1 MRDEDLGHESVRDST
16 GTHRKRWYEIDSHV
30 AAAQLGTDPDKG
42 LSASEAARRLIADG
56 PNELVEGGARSLWVI
71 VWEQVT
77 ATMVV
82 ILIVAAVVLAAL
94 GDYKD
99 ASVILAV
106 VVLNAVLGF
115 HQEFRAEKAI
125 AALKKLAVPRVKVR
139 REGHALEISAR
150 DLVAGDV
157 MLLEVGNVVA
167 ADGRLVNAANLRTQ
181 EAALTGE
188 SQPVDKHPATIP
200 ARDDGS
206 TVVVGDCRNMV
217 FMGTAVTYGRGHA
230 VVTDTGMRTELG
242 AIATMLQAVQRVP
255 TPLQRRLDQLGGRL
269 ALVALAIVALIFALG
284 LARGGELKVM
294 FLTAVSMAVA
304 AVPEGLPAVV
314 TIALALGAQR
324 MLRRRALIR
333 KLAAV
338 ETLGSVTVICS
349 DKTGTLTENR
359 MRATML
365 DVAGRSED
373 LNDGTSLRLDSWIRA
388 GRDSTVADGLG
399 DTELGL
405 ALLLAGGAL
414 CNDSVIE
421 GDEAN
426 VPKPGTTVGDPTE
439 TALVDAAARAGMWKS
454 RLDHQFPRRAEVPF
468 DSERKRMTTIH
479 MMLPEPAPLAD
490 ALRRLRNDETISAH
504 PTHVA
509 FTKGA
514 VDQLIGITRH
524 VWAGTTCERLDEAWT
539 SRILSANDRLARDGM
554 RVLGVGFRLFDVLPD
569 EKNPDTIENN
579 LTFVGLVGIVDPPR
593 AEARDAVATCAA
605 AGIRAIMITGD
616 HPLTAAYIAR
626 QLGIASNDR
635 ILTGADLERL
645 SDEQLAAVVDEVH
658 VYARVS
664 PEHKLKIVGALQQ
677 RGNIVAM
684 TGDGVNDAPALKK
697 AHIGVAMGITGSD
710 VSKEAADMVL
720 LDDNFATIVAAVEE
734 GRVIYDNIRKFVKY
748 LLTTNSSEL
757 WLMLVAPF
765 LGMPLPLL
773 PLQILWIN
781 LVTDGPTALTL
792 GVEPAERGV
801 MQRPPYP
808 PTESIFARALG
819 SHVVWVGMVMAALT
833 LGVGYWYWHAG
844 AEQWRTMVF
853 TTLAFS
859 QMAHVLAIR
868 SSSDSLFSIGV
879 LSNRWLAAAVA
890 GTVMLQLVVIYVPAF
905 NRVFDTLPLSI
916 GDLAIAILLAS
927 VVFAV
932 VEIEKWLRRRR
943 PRMRI
948 SPAL

>member
-1 MRDEDLGHESVRDST
+1 M
-16 GTHRKRWYEIDSHV
+16 W
-30 AAAQLGTDPDKG
+30 A
-42 LSASEAARRLIADG
+42 IA
-56 PNELVEGGARSLWVI
+56 
-71 VWEQVT
+71 WEQVT

-94 GDYKD
+94 GDYMD
-99 ASVILAV
+99 AGVILAI

-125 AALKKLAVPRVKVR
+125 AALKKLAVPHVKVR
-139 REGHALEISAR
+139 REGHVREISAR

-157 MLLEVGNVVA
+157 MLLEAGNVVA
-167 ADGRLVNAANLRTQ
+167 ADGRLIDAATLRTQ

-188 SQPVDKHPATIP
+188 SQPVDKDAATIP

-206 TVVVGDCRNMV
+206 TVVVGDRRNMV

-230 VVTDTGMRTELG
+230 LVTATGMRTELG
-242 AIATMLQAVQRVP
+242 AIATMLQTVQRVP
-255 TPLQRRLDQLGGRL
+255 TPLQRRLDQLGRRL
-269 ALVALAIVALIFALG
+269 ALVAIALVAVIFVLG
-284 LARGGELKVM
+284 LARGEDLKVM

-359 MRATML
+359 MRATTL
-365 DVAGRSED
+365 DVAGRREE
-373 LNDGTSLRLDSWIRA
+373 LADGSSLRLETWTRVDSA
-388 GRDSTVADGLG
+388 STPAADGRAAT
-399 DTELGL
+399 DLGL
-405 ALLLAGGAL
+405 ALLLTGGAL
-414 CNDSVIE
+414 CNDA
-421 GDEAN
+421 EAEAGEAQ
-426 VPKPGTTVGDPTE
+426 VLTPGTTVGDPTE
-439 TALVDAAARAGMWKS
+439 TALVDAAARAGIWKGELE
-454 RLDHQFPRRAEVPF
+454 RQFRRTAEVPF
-468 DSERKRMTTIH
+468 DSERKRMTTLH
-479 MMLPEPAPLAD
+479 MVPPEAAPLAD
-490 ALRRLRNDETISAH
+490 ALRRLQYDDTSTGSS
-504 PTHVA
+504 THIA

-524 VWAGTTCERLDEAWT
+524 VWAGPQCERLDEAWT
-539 SRILSANDRLARDGM
+539 SRILGANDRLARDGM
-554 RVLGVGFRLFDVLPD
+554 RVLGVGFRLFDGLPD
-569 EKNPDTIENN
+569 TKSSQTIESN

-605 AGIRAIMITGD
+605 AGIRAVMITGD
-616 HPLTAAYIAR
+616 HPLTAASIAR
-626 QLGIASNDR
+626 QLGLASNDR

-645 SDEQLAAVVDEVH
+645 STDQLAAVVDDVH

-664 PEHKLKIVGALQQ
+664 PEHKLKIVGALQH
-677 RGNIVAM
+677 RGHIVAM

-720 LDDNFATIVAAVEE
+720 LDDNFSTIVAAVEE

-757 WLMLVAPF
+757 WLMLLAPF

-792 GVEPAERGV
+792 GVEPGERGV
-801 MQRPPYP
+801 MRRPPYP
-808 PTESIFARALG
+808 PNESIFARTLG
-819 SHVVWVGMVMAALT
+819 SHVVWVGMVMASLT
-833 LGVGYWYWHAG
+833 LGVGYWYCHA
-844 AEQWRTMVF
+844 ADEHWRTMVF

-868 SSSDSLFSIGV
+868 SSTDSLFSIGL
-879 LSNRWLAAAVA
+879 LSNRWLAAAVT
-890 GTVMLQLVVIYVPAF
+890 GTVMLQLVVIYVPMF
-905 NRVFDTLPLSI
+905 NRVFDTIPLPI
-916 GDLAIAILLAS
+916 GDLALAVLLAG

-932 VEIEKWLRRRR
+932 VELEKWLRRRR
-943 PRMRI
+943 PGMLI
-948 SPAL
+948 SPALSTAA

>member
-1 MRDEDLGHESVRDST
+1 M
-16 GTHRKRWYEIDSHV
+16 KPWYELDSQF
-30 AAAQLGTDPDKG
+30 AAAQLGTDPEKG
-42 LSASEAARRLIADG
+42 LSASEAARRLSADG
-56 PNELVEGGARSLWVI
+56 PNELIEGGAQSVWAI
-71 VWEQVT
+71 AWEQVT

-82 ILIVAAVVLAAL
+82 ILIAAAAVLAAL
-94 GDYKD
+94 GDYID
-99 ASVILAV
+99 AGVILAI

-125 AALKKLAVPRVKVR
+125 AALKKLAVPHVKVR
-139 REGHALEISAR
+139 REGHVLEISAR
-150 DLVAGDV
+150 DLVVGDV
-157 MLLEVGNVVA
+157 MLLEAGNVVA
-167 ADGRLVNAANLRTQ
+167 ADGRLIDAANLRTQ

-188 SQPVDKHPATIP
+188 SQPVDKDPATIL
-200 ARDDGS
+200 AHDDRS
-206 TVVVGDCRNMV
+206 IVVVGDRGNMV

-230 VVTDTGMRTELG
+230 VVTGTGMRTELG
-242 AIATMLQAVQRVP
+242 AIASMLQNVQREP
-255 TPLQRRLDQLGGRL
+255 TPLQRRLDQLGRRL
-269 ALVALAIVALIFALG
+269 ALVALVLVALILVLG
-284 LARGGELKVM
+284 LARGENLKVM

-338 ETLGSVTVICS
+338 ETLGSVSVICS

-359 MRATML
+359 MRATTL
-365 DVAGRSED
+365 DVAGRCED
-373 LNDGTSLRLDSWIRA
+373 LTDGTSLRFDGWIRA
-388 GRDSTVADGLG
+388 GSESTPAADGRA
-399 DTELGL
+399 DTDLGL
-405 ALLLAGGAL
+405 VLLLVGGAL
-414 CNDSVIE
+414 CNDAVME

-439 TALVDAAARAGMWKS
+439 TALVDAAARAGIWKAGLE
-454 RLDHQFPRRAEVPF
+454 RQFPRRAEVPF
-468 DSERKRMTTIH
+468 DSARKRMTTIH
-479 MMLPEPAPLAD
+479 MVPPESTPLAD
-490 ALRRLRNDETISAH
+490 ALRRQRNDDTITAR

-524 VWAGTTCERLDEAWT
+524 VWAGPTCERLDEAWRL
-539 SRILSANDRLARDGM
+539 RISSANDRLARNGM

-569 EKNPDTIENN
+569 DTNPQTIENN

-593 AEARDAVATCAA
+593 PEAREAVATCAA
-605 AGIRAIMITGD
+605 AGIRAVMITGD

-645 SDEQLAAVVDEVH
+645 SNEQLAAVVDEVH

-664 PEHKLKIVGALQQ
+664 PEHKLKIVDALQQ

-757 WLMLVAPF
+757 WLMLLAPF
-765 LGMPLPLL
+765 LGLPLPLL

-781 LVTDGPTALTL
+781 LITDGPTALTL

-801 MQRPPYP
+801 MRRPPYAP
-808 PTESIFARALG
+808 NESIFARTLG
-819 SHVVWVGMVMAALT
+819 SHVLWVGMVMAALT
-833 LGVGYWYWHAG
+833 LGVGYWYWHA
-844 AEQWRTMVF
+844 ADEHWRTMVF

-868 SSSDSLFSIGV
+868 SSTDSLFSIGV

-890 GTVMLQLVVIYVPAF
+890 GTVMLQLVVVYVPVF
-905 NRVFDTLPLSI
+905 NRVFDTLPLSSA
-916 GDLAIAILLAS
+916 DLALAVLLAGI
-927 VVFAV
+927 VFAA
-932 VEIEKWLRRRR
+932 VEIEKWLKRRR
-943 PRMRI
+943 PTMLT
-948 SPAL
+948 SPAVSTRT